1 MNTSNRRQPSGPE
14 CARYESLLPQLQQG
28 TLTPAENT
36 SLRAHLATCA
46 YCQAQLAIYDRLDA
60 ALHAYIDHYA
70 PTAPSADDLVRIA
83 VARVSS
89 PSPEEV
95 SMNHHDSLGMAQRE
109 NAMFDSGDTN
119 FDDEITLPRT
129 GYRPPH
135 NSRTRPVL
143 ATIAALLLI
152 GLAAGLFA
160 MFARGTTG
168 PANKGQP
175 TATIQP
181 TNTPLPTLQPTQVTP
196 NGAITSGH
204 PCGQGTS
211 SDVYIGDLR
220 VSRVNFLMGYPAY
233 ELPTTLATTQP
244 YKLPAQLPQDANG
257 EPNPPVNPSPNYG
270 FVVCNTSSTASHVL
284 VGVTVRVAAFSAY
297 NGTLNT
303 WQSCDG
309 TYQRPNGMSG
319 AGCGGGYSADEFL
332 RASFA
337 TNATTGAQVTASQVS
352 TGSTTDNGPTATAL
366 PISLGPGQ
374 ALLFSV
380 EVTLPTAPGT
390 YSFAFGLNYD
400 SVTSAPIS
408 TMQPTL
414 FDSAAVKWTGQN
426 CTKPELLSQIPTSDT
441 TNKYICAP

>member
-89 PSPEEV
+89 PSPAEV

-181 TNTPLPTLQPTQVTP
+181 TNTPPPPTPTHVTP

-204 PCGQGTS
+204 PCSADTSGQTS
-211 SDVYIGDLR
+211 YVSIGDLK
-220 VSRVNFLMGYPAY
+220 VSQVKFALAYPANALTGNLDPSKPY
-233 ELPTTLATTQP
+233 QLADNLPNP
-244 YKLPAQLPQDANG
+244 
-257 EPNPPVNPSPNYG
+257 PNPPVNPNASYSLTI
-270 FVVCNTSSTASHVL
+270 CNTSSTASHVIRGL
-284 VGVTVRVAAFSAY
+284 TVRIAAFSAY
-297 NGTLNT
+297 SGSLNT
-303 WQSCDG
+303 YMFCDPY
-309 TYQRPNGMSG
+309 YQRPIGVTG
-319 AGCGGGYSADEFL
+319 GGCGGGTSLDEQL
-332 RASFA
+332 QAGFA
-337 TNATTGAQVTASQVS
+337 ANAPTGAQVT
-352 TGSTTDNGPTATAL
+352 TTNTAAAPTDTPPL
-366 PISLGPGQ
+366 PVSLGPRQMLIIG
-374 ALLFSV
+374 LSV
-380 EVTLPTAPGT
+380 TPPTAPGT
-390 YSFAFGLNYD
+390 YTFAFGLNYD
-400 SVTSAPIS
+400 SMTSAPIS

-426 CTKPELLSQIPTSDT
+426 CTKPAMLSQIPTSDT
-441 TNKYICAP
+441 TNKYVCAP